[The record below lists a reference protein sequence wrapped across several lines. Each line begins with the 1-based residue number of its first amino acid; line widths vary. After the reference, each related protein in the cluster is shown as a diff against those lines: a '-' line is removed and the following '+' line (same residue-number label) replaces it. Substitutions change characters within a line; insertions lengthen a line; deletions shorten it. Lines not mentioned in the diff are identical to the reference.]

1 MKYLRI
7 TLLNFFLLFLT
18 QHGQAQTP
26 MSLADCVQKGLT
38 NFPTIQ
44 RQRLDINKADEKV
57 KEVRAAW
64 LPQVSGSAAIN
75 DNLKLATQILPGAI
89 FGRPGED
96 VAVQF
101 GTKYTMNGGI
111 DINQVIYNAAIPL
124 NMKVA
129 AMSKKSGELNVRK
142 TEEQLM
148 YDIASA
154 YYSAQVTKVQMRI
167 IEANRDRI
175 TKLLTIIKIQYD
187 NGFAKKLDYDRLLVN
202 QTNLETDL
210 QNLDINYR
218 QQMTMLKYYMGIP
231 LSTDIV
237 LTDKTDTELYQNI
250 KVGLEDVTK
259 NSPDFQLIQ
268 VQKSM
273 NDLQIEQIKV
283 GYKPTLSA
291 GLRLNY
297 QTQQNNFNIFG
308 KDSKWLPTAALAVN
322 LSVPIFDGFSKK
334 YKANQVK
341 IEREQ
346 LRFDEQNLTESLALQ
361 NENARY
367 KLQLNQVAVTTQTN
381 NIKLAE
387 EVYMS
392 TQVQFEG
399 GITPLSELLNAENS
413 LKEAQTNYLKNLVQ
427 VKVAELDILKSS
439 GNIREILK

>member
-1 MKYLRI
+1 MKNFHC
-7 TLLNFFLLFLT
+7 LLFSLFLLVLPKL
-18 QHGQAQTP
+18 GQTQTP
-26 MSLADCVQKGLT
+26 MTLANCVQQGLSNSLT
-38 NFPTIQ
+38 AQ
-44 RQRLDINKADEKV
+44 RNRLDINKADEKS
-57 KEVRAAW
+57 KEARAAW
-64 LPQVSGSAAIN
+64 LPQISGSAAIN

-89 FGRPGED
+89 FGKPGED

-101 GTKYTMNGGI
+101 GTKYTMNGGL
-111 DINQVIYNAAIPL
+111 DVNQVIYNSAISLNIRAAE
-124 NMKVA
+124 MG
-129 AMSKKSGELNVRK
+129 KKTGELNARK

-154 YYSAQVTKVQMRI
+154 YYSAQVSKVQMGI

-175 TKLLTIIKIQYD
+175 KKLVAVTKVQFE
-187 NGFAKKLDYDRLLVN
+187 NGFAKKTDYSRLIVN

-218 QQMTMLKYYMGIP
+218 QQLTLLKYYMGIP

-237 LTDKTDTELYQNI
+237 LTEKTDTELLPNSGI
-250 KVGLEDVTK
+250 SMADVTK
-259 NSPDFQLIQ
+259 NSTDFQLIQ

-273 NDLQIEQIKV
+273 NGLQIEQIKA
-283 GYKPTLSA
+283 GYKPTIST

-297 QTQQNNFNIFG
+297 QTQQNSLNIFG

-334 YKANQVK
+334 HKANQVK
-341 IEREQ
+341 IEMEQ
-346 LRFDEQNLTESLALQ
+346 LRIDEQNLTQSLTLQ
-361 NENARY
+361 NDNARY
-367 KLQLNQVAVTTQTN
+367 KLQLNQAAVSTQKN
-381 NIKLAE
+381 NMSLAE
-387 EVYMS
+387 EVYQT

-399 GITPLSELLNAENS
+399 GIVPLSELLNAENT
-413 LKEAQTNYLKNLVQ
+413 LKEAQTNFLKNLVQ

>member
-7 TLLNFFLLFLT
+7 ALLNLCFLFLT
-18 QHGQAQTP
+18 QYSQAQTP

-57 KEVRAAW
+57 KEIRAAW
-64 LPQVSGSAAIN
+64 LPQVNGSAAIN

-89 FGRPGED
+89 FGKPGED

-124 NMKVA
+124 NVKVA
-129 AMSKKSGELNVRK
+129 EMSKKSGELNVRK

-187 NGFAKKLDYDRLLVN
+187 NGFAKKLDYNRLLVN

-218 QQMTMLKYYMGIP
+218 QQLTMLKYYMGIP
-231 LSTDIV
+231 LSTDLV

-273 NDLQIEQIKV
+273 NDLQIEQIKG

-297 QTQQNNFNIFG
+297 QTQQNNINIFG

-334 YKANQVK
+334 YKANQVR

-367 KLQLNQVAVTTQTN
+367 KLQLNQAAVTTQTN

-387 EVYMS
+387 EVYKS